1 MKSFSIIYL
10 FTIFEVIFFVK
21 STFVYI
27 FADLQDHGEDT
38 EEVTAVGAA
47 AGVEMA
53 TEVAEKCP
61 VALEVSVDAEAV
73 EAGMHPINLPFNA
86 HEPTTTTLLDARS
99 TFCMRKNLCCITPR
113 LVTPYRSS
121 TPDHKMCG

>member
-1 MKSFSIIYL
+1 MVVG
-10 FTIFEVIFFVK
+10 EV
-21 STFVYI
+21 
-27 FADLQDHGEDT
+27 
-38 EEVTAVGAA
+38 

-73 EAGMHPINLPFNA
+73 VAEMHPINLPFNA

-99 TFCMRKNLCCITPR
+99 TFCMRKNLCCITP
-113 LVTPYRSS
+113 LISNSLQEFYLPLIIKCVVKNCTM
-121 TPDHKMCG
+121 KCVLWN